1 MKISSPLIAVFASL
15 LSCVVHATV
24 ILSPTPFPEG
34 EYQGA
39 LLEGSYDPAIPTPD
53 SILGF
58 PVGQRTATPAQIVEA
73 ITAWSAASERAIAV
87 EYARTHEG
95 RPLYYVMISSPENL
109 ARADEIQADLARLAN
124 PSGLSESEADAIIAR
139 TPAISWMAYSIHG
152 NETSGADSALAAI
165 YHLAASTS
173 QDVQDL
179 LANQIVLID
188 PSMNPDGRARFVRS
202 LEQHRGVS
210 PNVDDQSLLHSGFW
224 PYGRT
229 NHYFFDL
236 NRDFFYLVHPETRGR
251 VKAIN
256 QWHPQLIIDGHEM
269 GSQGTFLFSPAR
281 EPVNRNLPPQ
291 MKKWGG
297 IFARDQSDAFDTHAW
312 PYYSGEWNDNLYAG
326 YSSYAGFR
334 GSLFILY
341 EQARTAE
348 DGIRLQQ
355 GTVRTYQES
364 VHHQLV
370 STMAN
375 LTSLARYSKDMYRDN
390 LADRRLVISSS
401 SPYANISY
409 AVLPTANNSRLQAFI
424 ERLQAQGIE
433 ILRADQDLAVHNATN
448 MMGQSLPSTVL
459 PAGTLIIPN
468 RQAEARLLA
477 AILEFD
483 AKINDETL
491 VAERQELFRDGD
503 STMYDTTAWNLEMMY
518 GLETLRIP
526 EFIDNGVSPYQA
538 SPLPPAVAGSAS
550 PIAWIADGAD
560 DASVGFAARL
570 MEQGARVRAIDK
582 AITLGDQSFSRGS
595 VMVSVN
601 DNRKFR
607 GDLPALVEATAREMR
622 LTATG
627 IDEGLGS
634 GDLPDIGGRHFVL
647 LEQPRIAI
655 LSRDGISPYSFGA
668 IWHSIDSHLGI
679 RHSHLDQAGFSDSDL
694 RRYNVLVLPHRYE
707 GELSD
712 SELSALKTWV
722 EAGGTLVAIQGSVPA
737 LVAEKTELS
746 SVRLISDTFTDPAK
760 YDLSLQRE
768 WLARSDVLQDPDQL
782 RAHVAAREVSYPW
795 GKKDKD
801 KDADEKAL
809 KKQDDWQAVFMPQGA
824 MLAGQV
830 DQKHWLTFGAAETL
844 PVLYG
849 NAPVLMSDDGS
860 SAAVRMGV
868 LEPVSSSGWK
878 ALIFDNEG
886 ENWKLGWAT
895 IPAGQDIQLRMSG
908 LLWPEAGQRI
918 ANSAYLTRES
928 RGHGQIILFAGQ
940 PVFRGA
946 TLGTNRLLL
955 NALVYG
961 PGLGAQMVVTP

>member
-1 MKISSPLIAVFASL
+1 MKIFRPVFAVFAL
-15 LSCVVHATV
+15 ILSSVVHSAV
-24 ILSPTPFPEG
+24 ALSPTPFPDG

-39 LLEGSYDPAIPTPD
+39 LLEGSYNPAIPTPE

-58 PVGQRTATPAQIVEA
+58 PVGQRSATPAQIVEA
-73 ITAWSAASERAIAV
+73 VKAWSEASERAIAV
-87 EYARTHEG
+87 EYARTHED
-95 RPLYYVMISSPENL
+95 RPLYYVMISTPENL
-109 ARADEIQADLARLAN
+109 AKVNDIQADLARLAN
-124 PSGLSESEADAIIAR
+124 PAGLSDSEADAIIER
-139 TPAISWMAYSIHG
+139 TPAIAWMAYSIHG
-152 NETSGADSALAAI
+152 NETSGSDSALAAI
-165 YHLAASTS
+165 YHLVASTD
-173 QDVQDL
+173 QEVQDL
-179 LANQIVLID
+179 LANQIVIID

-224 PYGRT
+224 PFGRT

-251 VKAIN
+251 VQAIN
-256 QWHPQLIIDGHEM
+256 QWHPQIIIDGHEM
-269 GSQGTFLFSPAR
+269 GSQGTFLFAPAR
-281 EPVNRNLPPQ
+281 EPVNRNLPPM

-297 IFARDQSDAFDTHAW
+297 VFAKDQSNAFDTHAW
-312 PYYSGEWNDNLYAG
+312 PYYTGEWYENLYAG
-326 YSSYAGFR
+326 YSSYAEFR
-334 GSLFILY
+334 GSLAILY

-348 DGIRLQQ
+348 DGVRLQQ
-355 GTVRTYQES
+355 GTIRTYQES

-375 LTSLARYSKDMYRDN
+375 LTTLAQNSKDMYHDY
-390 LADRRLVISSS
+390 LADRRLVISAD

-409 AVLPTANNSRLQAFI
+409 AVLPTANSSRLQAFI
-424 ERLQAQGIE
+424 ERMQAQDID
-433 ILRADQDLAVHNATN
+433 LFRADQDLTVSNATN
-448 MMGQSLPSTVL
+448 LMGQSLSSTVL

-483 AKINDETL
+483 AKIIDETL
-491 VAERQELFRDGD
+491 LAERQKLLREGG
-503 STMYDTTAWNLEMMY
+503 STIYDTTAWNLEMMY

-526 EFIDNGVSPYQA
+526 RYINSGISPYQA
-538 SPLPPAVAGSAS
+538 APAPAAVTGSAT

-570 MEQGARVRAIDK
+570 MEQGAKVRAIDK
-582 AITLGDQSFSRGS
+582 AIELGGQSFSRGS

-601 DNRKFR
+601 DNRKFQ
-607 GDLPALVEATAREMR
+607 GDLPALVAATASEMK

-627 IDEGLGS
+627 IDEGLGA

-668 IWHSIDSHLGI
+668 IWHSIDSNLGI
-679 RHSHLDQAGFSDSDL
+679 RHSHLDQSGFSHSDL
-694 RRYNVLVLPHRYE
+694 RRYNVLVLPHRYT
-707 GELSD
+707 GELSEG
-712 SELSALKTWV
+712 ELSALKTWV

-737 LVAEKTELS
+737 LVAEDAELS
-746 SVRLISDTFTDPAK
+746 SVRLISDTFEDPGK

-768 WLARSDVLQDPDQL
+768 WLAKSNVLQDPEQL
-782 RAHVAAREVSYPW
+782 RAHVVAREVSYPW
-795 GKKDKD
+795 GEKD

-830 DQKHWLTFGAAETL
+830 DQKHWLTFGTAGIL

-849 NAPVLMSDDGS
+849 NLPVLMSDDGS

-868 LEPVSSSGWK
+868 LDPVTSTGWSS
-878 ALIFDNEG
+878 LIFDDEA

-908 LLWPEAGQRI
+908 LLWPEAAQRI

-928 RGHGQIILFAGQ
+928 KGHGQIILFAGQ

-961 PGLGAQMVVTP
+961 PGMGTQAVVTP